1 MMRVLVLLMMIFGVT
16 CSEGDESTGPPEA
29 GSTCEDFRKN
39 DDLLT
44 YYVLEGEALRLLPH
58 NDLWN
63 SSEPNRFTWHRQ
75 TQLGDSQ
82 ISSEEKRVHHHG
94 PALFFLSLSLNDS
107 GNYIARDNYEGKCR
121 YFNISVR
128 VVPTQELH
136 QYLHTT
142 QELTDSNP
150 KINCPENVV
159 EVCEHLAGSLH
170 WYRKSVLIEGEN
182 KDTLRILM
190 ATEADSGLYKCLCTW
205 THDGK
210 KYTSSASREEFPDSR
225 NATRIPKTIGESPVL
240 PQTGLCSGRPTAS
253 GSSPG
258 FPLTINCKAYCGIN
272 VRKHCN
278 VRWKKNNHSVS
289 GMEGYHQNFSSWM
302 DSSKHSYSSAT
313 LTINKV
319 QTSDLHT
326 SFRCLADHYDKIK
339 SHTLILKP
347 AESLTNLGVALVC
360 VSIVCLLATIAIK
373 YLAVDLVLFFRSF
386 LRFTKTHSDGSQYD
400 VYVVYQSQQDS
411 KAIEEV
417 LNQFLSQA
425 LPLVLEQKCGYRVF
439 IHGRDDIPGE
449 ARFHLN
455 NISRLLPSLTDSM
468 AETLIH
474 AFITSHLD
482 CCNGV
487 LSRVPNRALERL
499 QDVHNSTAKVISR
512 KTQSLAAHHPHSHP
526 PPLAA
531 SEVPY
536 QLQDPPP
543 HPQVPPRP
551 RPSVSHRGPQHL
563 HPPCNLCFSDTGL
576 LTVPHTRWQTFR
588 NKAFGVAL
596 QKEAEDPPYR
606 FEQVQERVKLSR
618 RLMVVLTPGS
628 EVNETLDS
636 SPISPWGMDVNWQV
650 VLYQALVQEIR
661 VILVQLG
668 ELGPQGYTNLSVTLQ
683 HLIRKCAPLCWR
695 EDMPGAANWKSR
707 FWKRVRYAMPTAPRK
722 PFFHVV

>member
-1 MMRVLVLLMMIFGVT
+1 MKSFSFGSGNPCSRSSFSSPGEVPRQSAGMLYWEMMRLLVLLMMIFGVT

-29 GSTCEDFRKN
+29 GSTCEDFKVHE
-39 DDLLT
+39 LV
-44 YYVLEGEALRLLPH
+44 VLEGEALRLLA
-58 NDLWN
+58 NNELSN
-63 SSEPNRFTWHRQ
+63 SSEPNRFTWYRQ

-82 ISSEEKRVHHHG
+82 ISSEEKKVHHHG

-121 YFNISVR
+121 HFNIPVR
-128 VVPTQELH
+128 
-136 QYLHTT
+136 
-142 QELTDSNP
+142 N
-150 KINCPENVV
+150 
-159 EVCEHLAGSLH
+159 
-170 WYRKSVLIEGEN
+170 SVLIEGEN
-182 KDTLRILM
+182 EDTLRILM
-190 ATEADSGLYKCLCTW
+190 ATEENSGLYKCLCTW

-210 KYTSSASREEFPDSR
+210 KYTSSASREVKIMG
-225 NATRIPKTIGESPVL
+225 NMATDLQIINPKTTEQIVHL
-240 PQTGLCSGRPTAS
+240 
-253 GSSPG
+253 G
-258 FPLTINCKAYCGIN
+258 FPLTINCKAYCGMN
-272 VRKHCN
+272 VRKNCN
-278 VRWKKNNHSVS
+278 VQWKKNNQSVCEMENNQS
-289 GMEGYHQNFSSWM
+289 VCEMEGYHQNFSSWV
-302 DSSKHSYSSAT
+302 DSSQHSYSSAT
-313 LTINKV
+313 LTIYKV

-326 SFRCLADHYDKIK
+326 SFRCLAYNYVETK

-347 AESLTNLGVALVC
+347 A
-360 VSIVCLLATIAIK
+360 ATTAIK
-373 YLAVDLVLFFRSF
+373 YLTVDLVLFFRSF
-386 LRFTKTHSDGSQYD
+386 LRFTKTHSDVKYALCLPFVLDGSQYD

-487 LSRVPNRALERL
+487 LSRVPNRALE
-499 QDVHNSTAKVISR
+499 N
-512 KTQSLAAHHPHSHP
+512 
-526 PPLAA
+526 
-531 SEVPY
+531 
-536 QLQDPPP
+536 
-543 HPQVPPRP
+543 
-551 RPSVSHRGPQHL
+551 
-563 HPPCNLCFSDTGL
+563 
-576 LTVPHTRWQTFR
+576 
-588 NKAFGVAL
+588 
-596 QKEAEDPPYR
+596 R

-628 EVNETLDS
+628 EVNEMLDS

-668 ELGPQGYTNLSVTLQ
+668 ELGPQGYTDLSVTLQ

-722 PFFHVV
+722 PSFHVV